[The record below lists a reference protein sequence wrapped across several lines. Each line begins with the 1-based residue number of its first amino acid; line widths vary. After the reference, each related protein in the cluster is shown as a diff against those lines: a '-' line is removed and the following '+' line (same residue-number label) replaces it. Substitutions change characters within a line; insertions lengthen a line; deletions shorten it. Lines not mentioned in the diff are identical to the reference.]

1 MPGGTVFP
9 GFQGF
14 LDLTVGVPDPT
25 TGIAVIDVTGSSTY
39 LSLPLSLP
47 FGGMLTLCIKPIVP
61 VLAAGVVACNGGFD
75 LGIVSAQD
83 HDIGVVGVNGF
94 TEQSCQA
101 AGGTVEAPTAPHPGV
116 CNGPVVIN
124 LSGEPDAG
132 TGAVLLAPDA
142 RFGTQGLP
150 AEVSIVSGTCDRQPP
165 GDLTTFGF
173 VSALSRA
180 QIFDSNDEPGN
191 TFSHD
196 ERGENFS
203 CQAWTQ
209 EDGPGRLVLSVP
221 AVHGAANGDDL
232 ITVFS
237 LDD

>member
-1 MPGGTVFP
+1 M
-9 GFQGF
+9 
-14 LDLTVGVPDPT
+14 
-25 TGIAVIDVTGSSTY
+25 I
-39 LSLPLSLP
+39 
-47 FGGMLTLCIKPIVP
+47 
-61 VLAAGVVACNGGFD
+61 ACNGGFD
-75 LGIVSAQD
+75 LGIVSTQD

-101 AGGTVEAPTAPHPGV
+101 AGGTVEAPTDPHPGV
-116 CNGPVVIN
+116 CNGPVGVN

-132 TGAVLLAPDA
+132 AGAVLLAPDA

-150 AEVSIVSGTCDRQPP
+150 AEVSIDTGPCDQHPP
-165 GDLTTFGF
+165 GNLATFGF

-180 QIFDSNDEPGN
+180 QILDSNDEPGN

-209 EDGPGRLVLSVP
+209 ENGPGRLVLSVP
-221 AVHGAANGDDL
+221 AVHGAGNGDDL